1 MSLLVGSIL
10 FMGAVTGEAN
20 HQPHV
25 PEGEIASFRYTYG
38 SSFIM
43 LTLAFCLDEISGVL
57 SVYLFIIRHKESVK
71 KRHAK
76 LTAHKSKADHI
87 TNYFRRK
94 TSRNYSVSSNGEA
107 SRRSSHMP
115 DTTPHDYSGYSI
127 NRDTSHITMLTT
139 IESHNNLHSVTTPL
153 MSNHINETQKLA
165 NNSTMMNNIH
175 YDSVSDT
182 GSTILPLTTILP
194 PDEFMTSSSPIHNSL
209 PSTSSKCSI
218 PITSSKCPAMRGLPS
233 YDSYMSES
241 DRVVKCKTTS
251 V

>member
-1 MSLLVGSIL
+1 MLIGMSLLVGSIL

-25 PEGEIASFRYTYG
+25 PEGEIAAFRYTYG

-94 TSRNYSVSSNGEA
+94 TSRNYSMSSNGEA

-115 DTTPHDYSGYSI
+115 DTPQEYSAYSI

-139 IESHNNLHSVTTPL
+139 IESHNNLQSVTTPL
-153 MSNHINETQKLA
+153 MSNHINETK
-165 NNSTMMNNIH
+165 NSVNMMNNIH
-175 YDSVSDT
+175 YDSVSET
-182 GSTILPLTTILP
+182 GSTVLPLAAILP
-194 PDEFMTSSSPIHNSL
+194 PDEFMTSSSPAHNSL
-209 PSTSSKCSI
+209 PPNSNHS
-218 PITSSKCPAMRGLPS
+218 AMTAGGLPS
-233 YDSYMSES
+233 YDSYMTNELNN
-241 DRVVKCKTTS
+241 RVVRCKTTS

>member
-1 MSLLVGSIL
+1 
-10 FMGAVTGEAN
+10 MGAVTGEAN

-25 PEGEIASFRYTYG
+25 PDGEIPAFRYIYA

-76 LTAHKSKADHI
+76 LTAHKSKSDHI
-87 TNYFRRK
+87 QNYFRRK
-94 TSRNYSVSSNGEA
+94 SRNYSMSSNGDV

-115 DTTPHDYSGYSI
+115 DTPHDFSGYNI

-139 IESHNNLHSVTTPL
+139 IESHNNLQSAAVPL
-153 MSNHINETQKLA
+153 MSSQDTADDNENQKLQ
-165 NNSTMMNNIH
+165 SNNIKPNH
-175 YDSVSDT
+175 SRYESMSDT
-182 GSTILPLTTILP
+182 GSTILHLTTILP
-194 PDEFMTSSSPIHNSL
+194 PDEFMSTPPPPQPPNYNPEENHKGLTNNL
-209 PSTSSKCSI
+209 P
-218 PITSSKCPAMRGLPS
+218 PPPS
-233 YDSYMSES
+233 YNSY
-241 DRVVKCKTTS
+241 VQPKVIKCKTTS